1 MAPWFRI
8 EQVRSHDAKHRTIGG
23 PIDKIYSAFAWSAS
37 MAAMPCPA
45 KMMVYKFFV
54 LPYEVWHNKLQQ
66 LDRARGG

>member
-1 MAPWFRI
+1 
-8 EQVRSHDAKHRTIGG
+8 
-23 PIDKIYSAFAWSAS
+23 